1 MFKKNYKRLL
11 LFTCLMLLIS
21 GLILGC
27 SSTKNL
33 SLIDY
38 PAMFRYVEP
47 YIPFGF

>member
-1 MFKKNYKRLL
+1 MVKKNYKKLL
-11 LFTCLMLLIS
+11 LFTCLMVLIS

-38 PAMFRYVEP
+38 PAMFRYIGS
-47 YIPFGF
+47 YTPFGF